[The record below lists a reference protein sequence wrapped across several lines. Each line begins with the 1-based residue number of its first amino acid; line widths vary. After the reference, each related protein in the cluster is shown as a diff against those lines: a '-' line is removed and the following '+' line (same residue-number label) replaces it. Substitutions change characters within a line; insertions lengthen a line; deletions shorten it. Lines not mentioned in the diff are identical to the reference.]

1 MAIED
6 SLGRTVE
13 MGAQSMADIKAML
26 TSLMQGK
33 VGAATKVGD
42 GKAVSDEKLKEVV
55 ELLDKLNSNMA
66 KELEETKKYLG
77 DVVRLA
83 NAKSGDKEKPG
94 LGAGATEAVTS
105 TEKYIKELHKHATT
119 AGSLYVADIGTHKLL
134 GQIIKE
140 VYNKTPIDVAA
151 EAAMEQKKTTE
162 TTTTS
167 SSSSV
172 DVGIDS
178 KMLEKAFDKAGID
191 ASKFTNDQIKSLT
204 KVLNKSST
212 SLRDSAS
219 DTSEKTNY
227 ELEGLG
233 LRTLGIIED
242 FNMGV
247 QQSLFGLGEKGSLL
261 QQAIGGVVSEQ
272 VKFLKDSRAVAY
284 QVAGITS
291 ETRGLQKEFTKLEN
305 SAYLTGFGRV
315 DLQKQYLAN
324 VSKGIKDQKVAKAL
338 SVTQLQTAKQLGLEA
353 NAFDETF
360 REMNIAGGM
369 TVNQISDMANGMK
382 AAAKSAGITGDQ
394 LKKAVDSAQ
403 QINKAMIA
411 AATLTSAAA
420 KNVTSILA
428 SSEKFGVGDQA
439 AELLK
444 AASSSSTLL
453 LSASD
458 ETKNLLY
465 NAAASVGKVG
475 ELQKGILLRS
485 RSGIKD
491 LRKGFDNI
499 LRTFGV
505 ESAEAIDNLSDESKM
520 QLNIQLKS
528 AFGMELGEFQNQIKA
543 LKEQEST
550 LADKMAEI
558 NKERKK
564 SLSTEERLALAEK
577 ERKAK
582 IEASVGALA
591 ALEEASKG
599 AKDMNQALRKFGD
612 RKSEFESDIKALGG
626 DFRSSA
632 SAAKTALTSAI
643 ENVNEGLTKAG
654 KAKLEI
660 SSDEITKALK
670 DPTALKEITA
680 KITKGNQEME
690 TAQQA
695 ALDPMSKVEQTARE
709 INDNFSKY
717 SGQAIASLTDI
728 VGNTGMMA
736 AAFGSVA
743 AEGFITSGKTF
754 QKLGPAIGSIAGFFK
769 GRMQQ
774 GEENTGTGKFLS
786 TLYDTVKTVG
796 SSTFGMKEFYDSMK
810 DGMKAAVN
818 MIGVGDK
825 AQKTSAAAGDE
836 AAKEAAASSAA
847 SKAPPAPTP
856 KAIATDN
863 AQAALEL
870 LLEQMNIVSK
880 TVKDNM
886 VTVKME
892 DHFYDAWKLET
903 KRIVRAILQVSKKEM
918 SAAEKSADEALGSTK
933 APAGEA
939 AGEVAAPSGGL
950 LDFLK
955 DASVLEQAGDALMEY
970 GPLLA
975 VMAAGLVAV
984 ATAVMAVMNQ
994 VFKFTGLDMATAAQT
1009 AATIGIVLGAT
1020 AAIFAAT
1027 IAGYKVLADMK
1038 GELEKLNWQEGAKVG
1053 IKLSALAIGLSALAL
1068 ATIFVIKTM
1077 SDMAG
1082 MDIKTAAET
1091 GGNIAAVLGVVAAI
1105 AAAVQETLPR
1115 LIEFAPI
1122 LDQAKSKV
1130 GQIVKGGAALLIL
1143 APAMVLL
1150 GLAVLKIIE
1159 LMGWAFGID
1168 FNKAIEIGYMTAAII
1183 GVTAAIALGVM
1194 AAMGGLYALGFLA
1207 SGATQAIA
1215 GYMALGAAALLVL
1228 APAVALLGLAL
1239 LSMIDGLA
1247 GMFEID
1253 AAKAY
1258 EIGELFSAVIWTA
1271 GQIALYT
1278 IAALGGLFLLG
1289 SLAAVAYGAAAMALL
1304 GGAALMILAPAIFD
1318 LGAILINYVLESAEG
1333 IGLDLDSV
1341 LYAGQ
1346 LFVALVDTI
1355 GLIAYKM
1362 IPALAGLAIL
1372 GELTT
1377 WLWWTIPLILLG
1389 IGAFSAGM
1397 LTFGLLAYELGM
1409 FGQHLENMGL
1419 STDTLETINTS
1430 ITMME
1435 NIFRNIA
1442 STLQTFANEILP
1454 LFDGFLF
1461 FDSVADDI
1469 LEAMPQ
1475 IKESFYGITTFIY
1488 EGILLPVLLMPPPAM
1503 LQKAQDTLSALPP
1516 IFSSIAS
1523 VINTLA
1529 NEIAPLFDG
1538 FLWFNSV
1545 ADDINDALPEMK
1557 KTIPS
1562 ILQFVEEAIIDPVF
1576 ANIGNPRDVKMAAE
1590 ALEGVAKVID
1600 VLPNVISGVSDNL
1613 QPLLK
1618 KGWWSGLS
1626 KMDNVEKTIEEIGGK
1641 LGGVFKFID
1650 GAIITPIFDNI
1661 GNPRDVKIAAE
1672 ALEGV
1677 AKMLPL
1683 IPDAINGISKHIAP
1697 LTKPSWWSGTTKIDN
1712 AKKAANDIGSTF
1724 ADLCK
1729 FVDVAIITPI
1739 FENIGNPRDVKIAAE
1754 ALEGV
1759 AKMLPLLPDVV
1770 NGISKNIKPLVKK
1783 GGLFGPATSRLEN
1796 VQELINEV
1804 GPQFANIF
1812 KFVDQGIITPIFE
1825 NIGNPRDV
1833 KIAAEA
1839 LKATNEL
1846 LTMLPS
1852 EIIALTTNMNS
1863 MSSISKFVSSS
1874 FDPNALQGVMFVMSK
1889 SAGDLVALN
1898 NYFQLMAGALENI
1911 LASMQ
1916 KINTIGGNLAAMNME
1931 EMGANIKNG
1940 LEKIKGVSGN
1950 LSGVDLGN
1958 VAASIDGTLNKA
1970 AGASMANVAANNMAL
1985 NVTGGAVPTST
1996 QVAATAPPM
2005 TNMATEVQQR
2015 LEMQAATA
2023 PVPTNINSAELSELN
2038 DNAAKELSV
2047 NEQMKGLLQQILAAL
2062 SPAQGGAPPASITPA
2077 NITTN
2082 AGNMF
2087 RLATGRYSESSA
2099 VGVTNL

>member
-26 TSLMQGK
+26 SSLMQGK

-119 AGSLYVADIGTHKLL
+119 AGSLYVADVGTHKLL

-167 SSSSV
+167 SSV
-172 DVGIDS
+172 DVALDP
-178 KMLEKAFDKAGID
+178 KMLEKAMIKAGMDTSSI
-191 ASKFTNDQIKSLT
+191 SIEQIKDIT
-204 KVLNKSST
+204 KAYNKG
-212 SLRDSAS
+212 SAS
-219 DTSEKTNY
+219 LAQTASDISGSTNY

-233 LRTLGIIED
+233 TRTLRLVND

-247 QQSLFGLGEKGSLL
+247 QQSLFGLGEKGSLAE
-261 QQAIGGVVSEQ
+261 QAFGGIVTEQ

-743 AEGFITSGKTF
+743 AEGFLSLGDLS
-754 QKLGPAIGSIAGFFK
+754 QKLGPAFASIAGFFK
-769 GRMQQ
+769 ASMQQ
-774 GEENTGTGKFLS
+774 GEENTGFGKILS
-786 TLYDTVKTVG
+786 TLYETGKATI
-796 SSTFGMKEFYDSMK
+796 SSAFGVEDIMEKYLG
-810 DGMKAAVN
+810 GMKAAGG
-818 MIGVGDK
+818 MPSAGGDL
-825 AQKTSAAAGDE
+825 AEKTSAAAGDE

-1091 GGNIAAVLGVVAAI
+1091 GANIAAVLGVVAAI
-1105 AAAVQETLPR
+1105 AAAVQETLPK

-1318 LGAILINYVLESAEG
+1318 LGAILIKYVLESAEG

-1397 LTFGLLAYELGM
+1397 LTFGLLAYEIGL
-1409 FGQHLENMGL
+1409 FGRHLEDMGL

-1435 NIFRNIA
+1435 GIFRNIA

-1562 ILQFVEEAIIDPVF
+1562 ILRFVEEAIVDPVF

-1812 KFVDQGIITPIFE
+1812 KFVDEGIITPIFE